1 MRVRTLNYPSNEILS
16 LVRYDKMSQVT
27 VDIILI
33 EFHIPSQ
40 SLTDSQTAKSLPV
53 KKFAF
58 FKPNR
63 TRKVE
68 SLSSPC
74 PTFTDPWIQPEPHLQ
89 VRLHGFYFLELLD
102 VKKTHSGV
110 GFDEYMFDSDGFF
123 FGGAT

>member
-1 MRVRTLNYPSNEILS
+1 
-16 LVRYDKMSQVT
+16 MSQVT
-27 VDIILI
+27 VDITSI

-68 SLSSPC
+68 SLSSPDT

-102 VKKTHSGV
+102 VKKTHSGPGPL
-110 GFDEYMFDSDGFF
+110 GFDEYMFDSDVF